1 MLRQSPPFD
10 EPWAGLV
17 LCHACSV
24 LRCLQVQL
32 VWPAGDVKY
41 RSGIHS
47 LQELGH
53 VQLQRQLSS
62 LLLRCCSPLPQPC
75 FHLVANPALMLCQS
89 CTFGTVNSKVR
100 QLSSKTTCEKGT
112 GGSTHCTT
120 ICQAL
125 HVRVANQNCLFL
137 RKTSSTACAMSYSVS
152 DMSSSSPS
160 SYLICRV
167 HSVAS
172 WCRCSKIAYR
182 TVSISAAR
190 RTWKG
195 LSGHKVVL
203 KCIILPLNLQ
213 FHPGKCF
220 ETNRPTRSCCSCRY
234 R

>member
-1 MLRQSPPFD
+1 MLRQSSPAV

-32 VWPAGDVKY
+32 VWPAGGGKR

-53 VQLQRQLSS
+53 VQLQRQLMLST
-62 LLLRCCSPLPQPC
+62 LLLRCCSPLSQPG

-89 CTFGTVNSKVR
+89 CTLCQVKSKVM
-100 QLSSKTTCEKGT
+100 QLNSKTTSEKGT
-112 GGSTHCTT
+112 GGSMYCTT

-125 HVRVANQNCLFL
+125 HVRVAGQQCLLL

-167 HSVAS
+167 HSVAI
-172 WCRCSKIAYR
+172 WCCCSKIEYR
-182 TVSISAAR
+182 TVSISAATTHVER
-190 RTWKG
+190 IIGTQSRVEVYNFAVEVAVP
-195 LSGHKVVL
+195 SRKVFRDQ
-203 KCIILPLNLQ
+203 P
-213 FHPGKCF
+213 
-220 ETNRPTRSCCSCRY
+220 TN
-234 R
+234 